1 MQRPL
6 DLSSAVFAVVSM
18 LYPLIAIGAVR
29 TVGPGAAVAVVIVL
43 LMARLVV
50 PMLRGLP
57 LSMSLA
63 LIPVLLAVVI
73 VASFD
78 RPLSVRLY
86 PVFMNAAMLAAFV
99 VTLWNPPSMIER
111 FARMFEPGLPDSG
124 VRYTRNVTLLWSAFF
139 AVNGSVAL
147 WSVLQPG
154 WSTWVIYNGF
164 IAYLAAGLL
173 FAGEYL
179 VRRNVRARQSA

>member
-1 MQRPL
+1 M
-6 DLSSAVFAVVSM
+6 FAVVSM
-18 LYPLIAIGAVR
+18 LYPIIAIGAVR
-29 TVGPGAAVAVVIVL
+29 LIGPGAAVAIVIVL
-43 LMARLVV
+43 LLARLVV

-57 LSMSLA
+57 VSMSLA
-63 LIPVLLAVVI
+63 LIPVLAAVVI

-78 RPLSVRLY
+78 RALSVRLY

-99 VTLWNPPSMIER
+99 VTLWKPPSMIER
-111 FARMFEPGLPDSG
+111 FARMFEPDLPDSG

-139 AVNGSVAL
+139 VVNGSIAL

-164 IAYLAAGLL
+164 IAYLAAGAL

-179 VRRNVRARQSA
+179 VRRTVRARQSA